1 MTINGRH
8 KVHDLCKILVSSLA
22 NAAKSFKCKYL
33 KKD

>member
-1 MTINGRH
+1 MDINGRH
-8 KVHDLCKILVSSLA
+8 RVHDLCKIIVNSLS